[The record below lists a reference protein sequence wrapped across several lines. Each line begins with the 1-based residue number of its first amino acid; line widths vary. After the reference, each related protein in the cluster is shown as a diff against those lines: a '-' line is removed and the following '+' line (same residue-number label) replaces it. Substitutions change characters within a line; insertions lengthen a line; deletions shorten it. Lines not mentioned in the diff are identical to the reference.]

1 MNSRRATLRDVAE
14 RAGVA
19 VSTASGVFSRKTF
32 VAPATRALVLA
43 AAEDLGYRPKHF
55 ALTPAPGT
63 REVTTLGVL
72 TRWSHQNAVANP
84 FFGPVLQGVEQTC
97 AKIGITVAFEVV
109 GDRAPEL
116 PMLVK
121 RGVVQGLIAVSAHE
135 PDYLRDLVATGV
147 GCVLVDHFV
156 EEPFLDTVRDDDQ
169 RSGHAATRHLLESGH
184 TRPPPAMIAGP
195 TAMTSIAE
203 RVAGYRRA
211 LAEAM
216 VPFDPTYLVRDVEL
230 NPSGGREAMARLLE
244 LPVPPT
250 AVFCSSDTVAIGALA
265 MLDDRGIGVPEQVSL
280 IGHDDIDL
288 AAHTTPPLSTMHV
301 DKRLL
306 GAQAVWHLVQRLEN
320 PDLAVRDTRLRVSL
334 VRRNSVG
341 PPPGHAA
348 TAA

>member
-1 MNSRRATLRDVAE
+1 MKKRRATLREVAE

-32 VAPATRALVLA
+32 VAPGTRALVLA

-55 ALTPAPGT
+55 TLLPSPGA

-72 TRWSHQNAVANP
+72 TRWSHQNSVANP
-84 FFGPVLQGVEQTC
+84 FFGPVLQGVEQAC

-116 PMLVK
+116 PMLIK
-121 RGVVQGLIAVSAHE
+121 RGLVQGLIAVSAHE
-135 PDYLRDLVATGV
+135 PQYLRELLDTGV
-147 GCVLVDHFV
+147 ACVLVDHSV
-156 EEPFLDTVRDDDQ
+156 EEPSVDTVRDDDE
-169 RSGHAATRHLLESGH
+169 RSGYAATRHLLEAGH
-184 TRPPPAMIAGP
+184 TRPAPAMIAGP
-195 TAMTSIAE
+195 TPMTSIAE
-203 RVAGYRRA
+203 RVVGYRRA
-211 LAEAM
+211 LNEFGVAFE
-216 VPFDPTYLVRDVEL
+216 PGYLLHDVEL
-230 NPSGGREAMARLLE
+230 NPSGGRAAMARLLD

-265 MLDDRGIGVPEQVSL
+265 TLAERGIAVPDQVSI

-288 AAHTTPPLSTMHV
+288 AAHTSPPLSTMHV

-320 PDLAVRDTRLRVSL
+320 PDLAIRETRLQVSL
-334 VRRNSVG
+334 VRRQSVG
-341 PPPGHAA
+341 PPPGAA
-348 TAA
+348 PR